1 MGFEIRKNE
10 KHVKAKDFV
19 KKIKKMYE
27 EAKVALKKLQEEMK
41 N

>member
-1 MGFEIRKNE
+1 MGFEIRKKE

-19 KKIKKMYE
+19 KEIKVYE
-27 EAKVALKKLQEEMK
+27 EAKVALKKLQEKMK

>member
-10 KHVKAKDFV
+10 KYVKAKDFV
-19 KKIKKMYE
+19 NKMKKMYE
-27 EAKVALKKLQEEMK
+27 EAKVVLEKLQEEMK